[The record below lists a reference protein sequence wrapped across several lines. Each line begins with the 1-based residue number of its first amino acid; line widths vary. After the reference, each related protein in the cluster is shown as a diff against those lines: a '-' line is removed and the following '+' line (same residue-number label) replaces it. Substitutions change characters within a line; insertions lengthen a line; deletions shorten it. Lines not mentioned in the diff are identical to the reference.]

1 MEARKRRFP
10 SFIGGRGGSSSPFGH
25 CHHDRPASNLE
36 YSGRW
41 PQSSCSRRQLRRLQ
55 WFPNGIGLNPG
66 PLGCEEGKAKLKRSF
81 QFRSVER
88 DAQTDQLRIG
98 PVVQAI
104 DTAIGAALRERE
116 ALRARVNAARDLAS
130 FAVGTGDDEYLTRET
145 KDTCRIKE
153 YEQQIIVGEKR
164 LQDLDQQIAS
174 LGALQELSK
183 RCFPEPRK

>member
-1 MEARKRRFP
+1 MKRP
-10 SFIGGRGGSSSPFGH
+10 
-25 CHHDRPASNLE
+25 
-36 YSGRW
+36 
-41 PQSSCSRRQLRRLQ
+41 
-55 WFPNGIGLNPG
+55 
-66 PLGCEEGKAKLKRSF
+66 F